1 MKIRA
6 LIVASL
12 LTVGGA
18 LAFAA
23 PASAAPSTET
33 EMTLSVHVT
42 DRDDSGDSNT
52 PNVWAKDTFDRNLKI
67 VTDQKFANKFEE
79 QPSIAQKDGID
90 LCDLRTEDDQ
100 IPLWTYEMTGIDRG
114 TFKTLN
120 DSPTGSPGKA
130 KQLIKDA
137 TGNFEGGFKATFT
150 APAFW
155 CTYDKETTAEQR
167 KNTSSSGYPAL
178 LFGETGE
185 VAMPAWQ
192 WTYTRCTNAKYTK
205 ASVETWTNGIE
216 GNKGDIL
223 GKPCELKP
231 APTTPAAT
239 PTTGG
244 TALPTLPLTG
254 EGGGTNWTA
263 VIAIVGSSIL
273 VVGTALVLMTRKR
286 RFAA

>member
-1 MKIRA
+1 MKIRS

-23 PASAAPSTET
+23 PASAAEPTDTER
-33 EMTLSVHVT
+33 TLSVSVV
-42 DRDDSGDSNT
+42 DREDSGTGT
-52 PNVWAKDTFDRNLKI
+52 PTVWAKDTFDRKLTIKAEVVLSQDDEVKAAT
-67 VTDQKFANKFEE
+67 VTPGE
-79 QPSIAQKDGID
+79 Q
-90 LCDLRTEDDQ
+90 LCDLVEKNE
-100 IPLWTYEMTGIDRG
+100 LAWKYEMTGIDRG
-114 TFKTLN
+114 TFKTTN
-120 DSPTGSPGKA
+120 DSATGSPGEHKPLT
-130 KQLIKDA
+130 KNA

-155 CTYDKETTAEQR
+155 CSYEPETSADDRAKTG
-167 KNTSSSGYPAL
+167 SSGYPEL
-178 LFGETGE
+178 LFGDGVNGVE
-185 VAMPAWQ
+185 MPAWQ
-192 WTYTRCTNAKYTK
+192 WTYTRCTNAKYTT
-205 ASVETWTNGIE
+205 ASAEKWINGID
-216 GNKGDIL
+216 GNPGDIL

-231 APTTPAAT
+231 VPTTPAAT

-254 EGGGTNWTA
+254 EGGGTNWGA
-263 VIAIVGSSIL
+263 VIGIVGGSIV

>member
-1 MKIRA
+1 MKIRS

-23 PASAAPSTET
+23 PASAEPEGSLDDKK
-33 EMTLSVHVT
+33 TLSVQVT
-42 DRDDSGDSNT
+42 EREDSGKGSPT
-52 PNVWAKDTFDRNLKI
+52 IWAKDTFKRSLTITFEGEVAQDGDVAKTEV
-67 VTDQKFANKFEE
+67 VTPPEIICADVIE
-79 QPSIAQKDGID
+79 KDLTWKYKMVGID
-90 LCDLRTEDDQ
+90 T
-100 IPLWTYEMTGIDRG
+100 G
-114 TFKTLN
+114 TFVTVS
-120 DSPTGSPGKA
+120 DSATGSPGDGA
-130 KQLIKDA
+130 KLIKGA
-137 TGNFEGGFKATFT
+137 EGNFSGGFTATFE
-150 APAFW
+150 APAYW
-155 CTYDKETTAEQR
+155 CSFDKDTTAEQR
-167 KNTSSSGYPAL
+167 AGASSSEYPKL
-178 LFGETGE
+178 LFSTVDKVE
-185 VAMPAWQ
+185 MPAWT
-192 WTYTRCTNAKYTK
+192 WKYTRCTNAKYTQ
-205 ASVETWTNGIE
+205 ASAETWTNGIE
-216 GNKGDIL
+216 GNTGDIL
-223 GKPCELKP
+223 GKPCDLKP